1 MKPSRPLTI
10 SAVTVVLLVFLAAPV
25 SAAESPVPTK
35 YEPAVKNELPN
46 VAILATGATI
56 ASKGVRA
63 LSLTDYGVGA
73 EQKPVGVQQLI
84 DAVPEIQKFAN
95 IREEQVFNI
104 GSSELS
110 IKDWLKLGKR
120 VNELL
125 KDPELDGIVITHGTD
140 TLEEPAYFL
149 NFVTKS
155 NKPIVLVA
163 SMRPAT
169 ELSADGALNLV
180 NAVASAA
187 DKASKDKGV
196 SVIINDNFS
205 PLFGAT
211 KTNSTNAATF
221 KCPDTG
227 YLGYM
232 QNNVPYFVSTPDKK
246 YTVNSEFEVSALE
259 DLPRV
264 DVKYVVLVSD
274 GNLVEAM
281 VVNGAK
287 GIINAG
293 IGHAN
298 MPNGVNK
305 SLATAVKQGAAVVAA
320 SRVGSGLITP
330 LGKFTKEGYVTAMMH
345 NPQKPESS

>member
-1 MKPSRPLTI
+1 MKSSRPLTI
-10 SAVTVVLLVFLAAPV
+10 SAVTVALSALLAMPV
-25 SAAESPVPTK
+25 TAAESPVPTK
-35 YEPAVKNELPN
+35 NESAVKNELPN
-46 VAILATGATI
+46 VAILATEATI
-56 ASKGVRA
+56 ASKGGRA
-63 LSLTDYGVGA
+63 LSLADYGVGA
-73 EQKPVGVQQLI
+73 GQKPVGVQQLI

-104 GSSELS
+104 GSSKLS
-110 IKDWLKLGKR
+110 IKDWLKLAKR

-140 TLEEPAYFL
+140 TLEGTAYFL

-180 NAVASAA
+180 KTVASAA

-196 SVIINDNFS
+196 LVIINDNFS
-205 PLFGAT
+205 PAFGVT
-211 KTNSTNAATF
+211 KTNSTNAASF

-232 QNNVPYFVSTPDKK
+232 QNNVPYFVSTPAKK
-246 YTVNSEFEVSALE
+246 HTVNSEFEVSALE

-264 DVKYVVLVSD
+264 DVKYVILISD

-281 VVNGAK
+281 VVNEAK

-293 IGHAN
+293 VGHAN

-305 SLATAVKQGAAVVAA
+305 SLATSVKQGAPVVAA
-320 SRVGSGLITP
+320 SRVGSGLITS
-330 LGKFTKEGYVTAMMH
+330 LGKFTKERYVTALMH